1 MAEKITLKMAQ
12 ALSEGVRRYAETLGK
27 NVVVAVCNSQGRIIT
42 VDVMD
47 GAFLVS
53 YDVATKKAYTSV
65 AVKMSTARLGEE
77 VKPGRALEGLN
88 SDQLIFFGG
97 GEPLFAGEEVIGGL
111 GVSGGIV
118 KEDTDFAVFGAKLFA
133 ELCKLMK

>member
-1 MAEKITLKMAQ
+1 MADKITLKMAQ

-111 GVSGGIV
+111 GVSGGTV